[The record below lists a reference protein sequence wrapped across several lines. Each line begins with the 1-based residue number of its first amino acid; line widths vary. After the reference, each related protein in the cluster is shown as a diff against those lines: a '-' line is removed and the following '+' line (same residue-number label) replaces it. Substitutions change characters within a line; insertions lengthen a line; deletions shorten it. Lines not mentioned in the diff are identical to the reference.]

1 VCADADEA
9 KRVDSQL
16 KLVIRPM
23 YSNPPIHGAR
33 IVAQVLSDPQLEA
46 KWRGECAQMADR
58 IIAMRAALRA
68 ALATAGSTRDW
79 SHVTDQIG
87 MFCYSGL
94 SKEQVGR
101 LRDEYSIYI
110 TGDGRISMA
119 GVTPANVD
127 YVAGAMAAVT
137 KD

>member
-1 VCADADEA
+1 MLAIR
-9 KRVDSQL
+9 KR
-16 KLVIRPM
+16 
-23 YSNPPIHGAR
+23 G
-33 IVAQVLSDPQLEA
+33 
-46 KWRGECAQMADR
+46 
-58 IIAMRAALRA
+58 
-68 ALATAGSTRDW
+68 ALAAAGSTRDW

-119 GVTPANVD
+119 GINTANAA
-127 YVAGAMAAVT
+127 YVARAMHAVT
-137 KD
+137 AGRA